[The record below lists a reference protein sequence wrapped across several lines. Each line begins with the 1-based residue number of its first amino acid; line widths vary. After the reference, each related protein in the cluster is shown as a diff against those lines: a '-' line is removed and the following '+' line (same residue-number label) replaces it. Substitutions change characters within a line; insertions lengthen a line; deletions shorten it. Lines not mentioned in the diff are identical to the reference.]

1 VEKKRDIICITCPKG
16 CRAKLW
22 REKGT
27 IKMTGKICKEGKTYL
42 RQEFIEPMRTLT
54 STVVVE
60 GSPRKRL
67 PVRTAGPIPK
77 KDLFACLEELAGVGF
92 ELDVTLCKTG
102 EVVVIHDDTVDRTT
116 DGSGAVADLTLDEVR
131 ALDAGSYFDPE
142 FIGERIPTL
151 DEVLATYGGRVPID
165 IEIKSMTPRE
175 PLADAVVAAI
185 ERAGLAEEVFVT
197 SFDPYM
203 LERVK
208 EQNPDIYRGQ
218 LTGTFKDA
226 DLNFIEKLFLR
237 NMWLNGKS
245 EPAAIAVERVRAK
258 KRFVK
263 RQHRKEREVLVWTV
277 NTPEEMERLLDLG
290 VDGIITDYPDVLLGM
305 IEERQSTE

>member
-1 VEKKRDIICITCPKG
+1 MSPIAIALAALLVLVAD
-16 CRAKLW
+16 ADA
-22 REKGT
+22 
-27 IKMTGKICKEGKTYL
+27 
-42 RQEFIEPMRTLT
+42 EPLPEAP
-54 STVVVE
+54 TVIAHRGASAYAPE
-60 GSPRKRL
+60 N
-67 PVRTAGPIPK
+67 TMAA
-77 KDLFACLEELAGVGF
+77 FEEAAQFGVGF
-92 ELDVTLCKTG
+92 ELDVTLCNTG

-116 DGSGAVADLTLDEVR
+116 EGSGTVADLTLAEIKG
-131 ALDAGSYFDPE
+131 LDAGSYFDPE
-142 FIGERIPTL
+142 FTGESIPTL

-165 IEIKSMTPRE
+165 IEIKSTTPRE

-185 ERAGLAEEVFVT
+185 ERAGLVEEVFVT

-226 DLNFIEKLFLR
+226 DLCFIEKLFLR

-245 EPAAIAVERVRAK
+245 EPDAIAVERVRAK

-263 RQHRKEREVLVWTV
+263 RQHRKGREVLVWTV
-277 NTPEEMERLLDLG
+277 NTPTEMERLLDLG
-290 VDGIITDYPDVLLGM
+290 VDGIITDYPDVLLEMLEGR
-305 IEERQSTE
+305 ESPSASTP